1 MMMKP
6 KVPKESPSSFF
17 EELPLWNRLPFNFRW
32 NYRIIRRNKFRAIMT
47 VFGVI
52 GCTVLLISGLGIY
65 EQMGESKDWYF
76 NEVNHFESKLILSGD
91 AGLSQANSIAQNVN
105 GIPIMESSVEI
116 LSNKSQMASLLVLND
131 TNLIRITDDNHNPL
145 EIANDEVSISRKMA
159 DMMGI
164 DVGDTINCHLIGSDN
179 DVEIKIDKIHS
190 SPFFQGLVMSPD
202 KLRDLGFNFTPTSVV
217 TSQHVNGSYDGV
229 GGILYLNDLI
239 DGWNVMEETSMTI
252 IAALLF
258 FAIVL
263 AIVIIY
269 NLNMMSFTEME
280 REIATLKVLGFKS
293 SYLIRLLASQCLFFI
308 IAGFLVGIPLGY
320 YVLSMLV
327 PAFGKDLYFLPSIST
342 ANLAITFAIMV
353 SVSIVVNMFFSL
365 KIRKLDMVE
374 SLKDLE

>member
-1 MMMKP
+1 
-6 KVPKESPSSFF
+6 
-17 EELPLWNRLPFNFRW
+17 
-32 NYRIIRRNKFRAIMT
+32 MT

-190 SPFFQGLVMSPD
+190 SPFSQGLVMSPD
-202 KLRDLGFNFTPTSVV
+202 KLRDLGLNFTPTSVV
-217 TSQHVNGSYDGV
+217 TSQHVSGSYDGV
-229 GGILYLNDLI
+229 GGILI
-239 DGWNVMEETSMTI
+239 WMI
-252 IAALLF
+252 
-258 FAIVL
+258 
-263 AIVIIY
+263 
-269 NLNMMSFTEME
+269 
-280 REIATLKVLGFKS
+280 
-293 SYLIRLLASQCLFFI
+293 
-308 IAGFLVGIPLGY
+308 
-320 YVLSMLV
+320 
-327 PAFGKDLYFLPSIST
+327 
-342 ANLAITFAIMV
+342 
-353 SVSIVVNMFFSL
+353 
-365 KIRKLDMVE
+365 
-374 SLKDLE
+374 

>member
-1 MMMKP
+1 
-6 KVPKESPSSFF
+6 
-17 EELPLWNRLPFNFRW
+17 
-32 NYRIIRRNKFRAIMT
+32 
-47 VFGVI
+47 
-52 GCTVLLISGLGIY
+52 
-65 EQMGESKDWYF
+65 
-76 NEVNHFESKLILSGD
+76 
-91 AGLSQANSIAQNVN
+91 
-105 GIPIMESSVEI
+105 MESSVEI

-159 DMMGI
+159 NMLDI
-164 DVGDTINCHLIGSDN
+164 DVGDTINCHIIGSDN

-190 SPFFQGLVMSPD
+190 SPFSQGLVMSPD

-269 NLNMMSFTEME
+269 NLNMMSFTEMGW
-280 REIATLKVLGFKS
+280 EIATLKVLGFKS